1 MFFPP
6 NRCNLSKFAKARAP
20 AAGAR
25 VEPEQ
30 YLASAAVVDI
40 FGGYW
45 LVKHIINKCL
55 QSHGLDCGDKNTIRL
70 RSAGAEKHCL

>member
-1 MFFPP
+1 MINFERNYINFFFGIAHVFSP

-40 FGGYW
+40 FGG
-45 LVKHIINKCL
+45 
-55 QSHGLDCGDKNTIRL
+55 
-70 RSAGAEKHCL
+70 